1 MNKKSYEWPKNWD
14 RPFSK
19 GNKGAISSNN
29 YYATKTG
36 LEILKKGGNAFD
48 AAIAIS
54 LVLSVVEP
62 HHSGIGGGGFS
73 LIYSKNEDKLYAIDA
88 RGIAPQKATKDMFIK
103 NNAVYNE
110 WKDNSGKS
118 VTVPSLIKLLSYIY
132 NNFATLD
139 IKELIKP
146 AYEYAEFGFK
156 TSFTQSITVKD
167 ESVKRKIELSK
178 EFRSLFLKGYN
189 NGYEFGEVQQNKRIA
204 KLLKILS
211 EKGFD
216 EFYKGDVA
224 EKIVES
230 INAREGCFTKE
241 DLSNYNIKL
250 RDVVE
255 TDYKGYSIKTFGLP
269 SSGSTIV
276 EMLNILNNFDL
287 KSMGHN
293 SSESIH
299 IISETMKL
307 GFADRSTLMA
317 DPDFF
322 KTDVQKL
329 INPEYAK
336 KLAKIITDYSQDF
349 SKNLGNNYIEDYPG
363 NTSHFSVIDQY
374 GNCVSQ
380 TQTIRDWYG
389 SGIVVKD
396 YGFTLNNNMSDF
408 SADIGE
414 KTSQGL
420 EYGEANAIEP
430 FKTPIS
436 SMSPVI
442 VFKDKKPYLIIGAAG
457 GPRIITGILQGIVN
471 AIEYDMNPEQ
481 LVSFPFIACLT
492 KEQGLELEYGISKDT
507 IERLKERG
515 HVIKPIAVKN
525 MMSSMLNSVM
535 YKDNIFYS
543 ASTKRVDGSGG
554 CLCEN
559 GSIIYEGISHN
570 QT

>member
-1 MNKKSYEWPKNWD
+1 MSKKSYLWPRYWD
-14 RPFSK
+14 RPYSK
-19 GNKGAISSNN
+19 GDKGAVSSNN

-48 AAIAIS
+48 AAIAVS

-73 LIYSKNEDKLYAIDA
+73 LLYSKNQDKLYAVDA
-88 RGIAPQKATKDMFIK
+88 RGIAPQNATKDLFIK
-103 NNAVYNE
+103 DGEVCNE

-118 VTVPSLIKLLSYIY
+118 VTVPGLIKSLDYIY
-132 NNFATLD
+132 KNFASLD
-139 IKELIKP
+139 IKELVKP

-156 TSFTQSITVKD
+156 TSFTESITVND

-178 EFRSLFLKGYN
+178 DFRNLFLKDDC
-189 NGYEFGEVQQNKRIA
+189 NGYEFGEIQYNKGIA
-204 KLLKILS
+204 NLLKILS

-216 EFYKGDVA
+216 EFYKGDIA
-224 EKIVES
+224 DKIVEA
-230 INAREGCFTKE
+230 INKREGCFIKE
-241 DLSNYNIKL
+241 DLSNYEIKL
-250 RDVVE
+250 RDIVE
-255 TDYKGYSIKTFGLP
+255 TNYKGYSVKTFGLP
-269 SSGSTIV
+269 SSGSTVV

-293 SSESIH
+293 SSDSIH
-299 IISETMKL
+299 TIAEAMKL

-322 KTDVQKL
+322 KTDIKKL
-329 INPEYAK
+329 TDPKYAK
-336 KLAKIITDYSQDF
+336 KLAKSITNYSQDF
-349 SKNLGNNYIEDYPG
+349 SKNLEDSLIEDYPG

-389 SGIVVKD
+389 SGIIVKD

-408 SADIGE
+408 SASVGE

-420 EYGEANAIEP
+420 EYGEANAVEP

-442 VFKDKKPYLIIGAAG
+442 VFKDDIPYLIIGAAG

-481 LVSFPFIACLT
+481 LVSFPFITCLT
-492 KEQGLELEYGISKDT
+492 EEQGLELEYGISKDT
-507 IERLKERG
+507 VDKLKEMG
-515 HVIKPIAVKN
+515 HDIMPISVNN

-535 YKDNIFYS
+535 YKDNMFYS

-554 CLCEN
+554 CLCNN

-570 QT
+570 